1 MEGGHVLVVDDDR
14 RLRDLLGKYLTENGY
29 LVVTAADAAEARAR
43 MAGLAFDLIVLDVMM
58 PGEDGMSLTR
68 SLRAGGDR
76 VPILLL
82 TARGEVDDRIRGL
95 EAGADDYL
103 SKPFEPRELLL
114 RVGSIL
120 RRAPRDDAE
129 PAPTTLRLG
138 PFTWDIA
145 RAELRRGDQPVHL
158 TQAERDLLAVL
169 AETAGQGVSR
179 DELAART
186 GSAANPRAVDVQV
199 TRLRK
204 KIEDDPRLPR
214 YLQTVRGTGYMLR
227 PD

>member
-1 MEGGHVLVVDDDR
+1 MDGAHILVVDDDR
-14 RLRDLLGKYLTENGY
+14 RLRDLLGKYLADNGH
-29 LVVTAADAAEARAR
+29 LVATAADAAEARQR
-43 MAGLAFDLIVLDVMM
+43 MAGLAFDLVILDVMM
-58 PGEDGMSLTR
+58 PGEDGTSLTR
-68 SLRAGGDR
+68 SLRAQGNT

-82 TARGEVDDRIRGL
+82 TARGAVDDRILGL

-114 RVGSIL
+114 RVASIL
-120 RRAPRDDAE
+120 RRAPRDE
-129 PAPTTLRLG
+129 PVETPRLLRLG
-138 PFTWDIA
+138 AFTWDVA
-145 RAELRRGDQPVHL
+145 RAELTQGGEMVHL

-169 AETAGQGVSR
+169 AQAAGQSVSR

-204 KIEDDPRLPR
+204 KIEDAPRLPR
-214 YLQTVRGTGYMLR
+214 YIQTVRGTGYMLR